1 MIAWVA
7 RWSITSLLLILLVHY
22 IYSFLID
29 TLTVPK
35 VKDLVHRPAIRY
47 NEILSDISS
56 PKTPDDEP
64 VQADMQA
71 ELKTFLMNM
80 KQNNTEPGPSS
91 GDGLGAYSAY

>member
-80 KQNNTEPGPSS
+80 KQNNPEPGPST

>member
-47 NEILSDISS
+47 NEMLSDISTQKA
-56 PKTPDDEP
+56 PVDEP

-80 KQNNTEPGPSS
+80 KQNNPQPGPATS
-91 GDGLGAYSAY
+91 DVQGAYSAY